1 MRSHQKHLFE
11 LPDEVTYLNGAYMA
25 PQLKTVTE
33 VGITNMRRKHRP
45 YEITSEDFFTQRVQL
60 KKAFATLI
68 HAKDPQ
74 NVAIIPS
81 TSYGIANAA
90 QNITLHEGDEIL
102 VVDEQFPSNIY
113 IWQRLAKKHKAQIKV
128 VKAPLD
134 FKHRGALWN
143 EAILA
148 AITSKTT
155 VVTMAHV
162 HWADGTLFDLRR
174 IREKTREKGALLII
188 DGSQSVGALPFSVD
202 ELDPDALICCGYKWL
217 MGPYALG
224 VAYYGEAFMNGTP
237 IEDGWMNRKHSED
250 FTQLTNY
257 QSDYKPKAERYSV
270 GESSNFV
277 LVPMLT
283 KAIEQLIQ
291 WQPENIQSYCKQISL
306 DTLNQLRASG
316 CFIEDENYR
325 AQHLF
330 GVYLPQ
336 KMDLEALKRR
346 LLEKQIYI
354 SMRGK
359 AIRISCNMYNTT
371 ADFEKLLSCF

>member
-1 MRSHQKHLFE
+1 
-11 LPDEVTYLNGAYMA
+11 
-25 PQLKTVTE
+25 
-33 VGITNMRRKHRP
+33 
-45 YEITSEDFFTQRVQL
+45 
-60 KKAFATLI
+60 
-68 HAKDPQ
+68 
-74 NVAIIPS
+74 
-81 TSYGIANAA
+81 
-90 QNITLHEGDEIL
+90 L

-143 EAILA
+143 EAILG
-148 AITSKTT
+148 AITSKTA

-162 HWADGTLFDLRR
+162 HWADGTLFDLKS
-174 IREKTREKGALLII
+174 IREKTREKEALLII
-188 DGSQSVGALPFSVD
+188 DGSQSVGALPFSVE

-237 IEDGWMNRKHSED
+237 IEDGWMNREHSED

-270 GESSNFV
+270 GESSNF
-277 LVPMLT
+277 
-283 KAIEQLIQ
+283 EQLIQ
-291 WQPENIQSYCKQISL
+291 WQPGNIQNYCKQISL

-316 CFIEDENYR
+316 CFIEDEDYR

-336 KMDLEALKRR
+336 KMDLEALKKRF
-346 LLEKQIYI
+346 LEKQIYI

-359 AIRISCNMYNTT
+359 AIRISCNMYNT
-371 ADFEKLLSCF
+371 AGDFEKLLSCF